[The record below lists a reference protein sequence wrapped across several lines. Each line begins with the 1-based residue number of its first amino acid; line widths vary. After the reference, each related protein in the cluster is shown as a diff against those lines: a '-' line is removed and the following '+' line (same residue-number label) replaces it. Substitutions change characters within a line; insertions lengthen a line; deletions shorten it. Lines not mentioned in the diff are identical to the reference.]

1 MKLLMH
7 VVLVHQ
13 ATACGVKS
21 STLLT
26 SIFSTKNLF
35 QGLRGS
41 FNYECYTLF
50 FYKVVDNDAVVLSN
64 CQNKT

>member
-7 VVLVHQ
+7 GVLVHQ
-13 ATACGVKS
+13 ATVCDVKN

-35 QGLRGS
+35 QGLRES
-41 FNYECYTLF
+41 FKYECYTLF
-50 FYKVVDNDAVVLSN
+50 FYKVVGNDADVLSN